1 MSTVNSLGDL
11 GSLGLSSSRLQ
22 DQNGSSDALGQ
33 EDFLKLMITQFKNQD
48 PFKPMKDG
56 EFLGQMAQFGTVSGV
71 QDLQKS
77 FQSLA
82 GSLTSSQAL
91 QASGLVGHQVL
102 VPSQTAN
109 LGADGVDGA
118 VSLPAATNSAGV
130 VVVDQNGSVVRHLD
144 LGTQPA
150 GLANFHWDGVT
161 DDGTQAPE
169 GTYGIRAAA
178 VVGGQ
183 VQAMNTL
190 VAGKV
195 GSVSFGGSGEGI
207 TLNLDGIGEIPF
219 SQVRQL
225 M

>member
-1 MSTVNSLGDL
+1 MSSVSSLGDL
-11 GSLGLSSSRLQ
+11 GALGLSSSRLQ
-22 DQNGSSDALGQ
+22 DQNGKSDSLGQ

-56 EFLGQMAQFGTVSGV
+56 QFLGQMAQFGTVSGV

-102 VPSQTAN
+102 VPSQTAH
-109 LGADGVDGA
+109 LGDSGVDGA
-118 VSLPAATNSAGV
+118 VSLPSATNSAGV
-130 VVVDQNGSVVRHLD
+130 VITDANGAVVRHLD
-144 LGTQPA
+144 LGTQPG
-150 GLANFHWDGVT
+150 GLASFHWDGTT
-161 DDGTQAPE
+161 DDGTQASA
-169 GTYGIRAAA
+169 GTYGVHAAA

-183 VQAMNTL
+183 VQAMDTL
-190 VAGKV
+190 VAGQV
-195 GSVSFGGSGEGI
+195 GSVSFGGPGEGI